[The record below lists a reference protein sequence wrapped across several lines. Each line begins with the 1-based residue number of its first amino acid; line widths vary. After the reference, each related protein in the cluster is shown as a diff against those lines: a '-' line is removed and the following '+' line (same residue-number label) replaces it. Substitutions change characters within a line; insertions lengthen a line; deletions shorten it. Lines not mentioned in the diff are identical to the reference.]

1 MSQHHSQ
8 TLPRMSYRPQ
18 ALGRLPPTS
27 WIRPS
32 ELPRCQAISSSRPYR
47 GPVVPARHAYSHSA
61 SVGSRYPSTDASHS
75 MLSMST
81 RYAGAKPSRSDR
93 ALQNRTASH
102 HETPSTGTL
111 SPCALLGRWPVT
123 CAYRAWVIGYAASWY
138 GASWT
143 DQLCRVRRSDSVTRP
158 AGTAIISAAAL

>member
-27 WIRPS
+27 WIRPP

-47 GPVVPARHAYSHSA
+47 GPVVPARDAYPPPA

-75 MLSMST
+75 MLSMAT

-93 ALQNRTASH
+93 ALQNRTEREGLA
-102 HETPSTGTL
+102 P
-111 SPCALLGRWPVT
+111 
-123 CAYRAWVIGYAASWY
+123 AYRVDIESIEWDA
-138 GASWT
+138 
-143 DQLCRVRRSDSVTRP
+143 
-158 AGTAIISAAAL
+158 